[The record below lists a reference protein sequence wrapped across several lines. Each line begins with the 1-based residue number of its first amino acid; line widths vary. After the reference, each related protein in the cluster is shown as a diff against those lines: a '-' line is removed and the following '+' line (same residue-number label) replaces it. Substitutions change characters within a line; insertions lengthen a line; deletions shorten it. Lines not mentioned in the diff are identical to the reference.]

1 MRNRK
6 RKRESEREKQKRRE
20 IHTKK
25 IYTRKGDIKS
35 RRYLDSRNR
44 NLFAKQWRLL
54 KRYFLDRKERN
65 RERGSTKETMKTSK
79 KHLVESQQML
89 YKDER
94 RKNVLEKS
102 LEAYQKV

>member
-6 RKRESEREKQKRRE
+6 RKREREKEKEKRRE
-20 IHTKK
+20 IYEE
-25 IYTRKGDIKS
+25 YTRKGDIKS

-44 NLFAKQWRLL
+44 YLFAKQWRLL
-54 KRYFLDRKERN
+54 KRYLLDRKERD

-89 YKDER
+89 HEDER
-94 RKNVLEKS
+94 RKNVLERS
-102 LEAYQKV
+102 LEGCQKV

>member
-6 RKRESEREKQKRRE
+6 RKRERERRRKRRGE
-20 IHTKK
+20 KYTKN

-44 NLFAKQWRLL
+44 YLFAKQWRLL
-54 KRYFLDRKERN
+54 KRYLLDRKERD
-65 RERGSTKETMKTSK
+65 RERGLTKETMKTSK
-79 KHLVESQQML
+79 KHFVESQQML
-89 YKDER
+89 HEDER

-102 LEAYQKV
+102 LEGCQKV